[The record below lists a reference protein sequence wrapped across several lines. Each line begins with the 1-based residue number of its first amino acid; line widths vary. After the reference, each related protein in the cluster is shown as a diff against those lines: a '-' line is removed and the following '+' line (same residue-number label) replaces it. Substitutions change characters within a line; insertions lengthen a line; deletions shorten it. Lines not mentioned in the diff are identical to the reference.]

1 MARHV
6 LCEMSGLREDI
17 VLGLRMEL
25 VLCRVY
31 VVARHL
37 PPISLAEVSL
47 SLDVGLSLLE
57 NQFLPGHLALPHRL
71 DRHIAVCGECEGTFE
86 L

>member
-6 LCEMSGLREDI
+6 LCEMSGHREDI
-17 VLGLRMEL
+17 ALRLLMEL
-25 VLCRVY
+25 LHRVY
-31 VVARHL
+31 IVARHL
-37 PPISLAEVSL
+37 APISLGEVSL